1 MTTTTEIELQ
11 PWGTGRALDRRGSVS
26 VAIPPCIANAQR
38 PSSSDSLS
46 ETQPPKTALVVQGGA
61 MRGAWAAG
69 ALGALSQIRKEP
81 FDLVVAVSSGACS
94 AAYFVADAMERGI
107 SIWTTRACSGQVFNK
122 SNLLR
127 FRPLIDLEYFVD
139 YCLGPLPVGAFD
151 RNPTNF
157 EIVLTDCL
165 TGQPTYFRPD
175 STTILD
181 ALKATTS
188 LPIAT
193 RGYSL
198 VNGVPYADGG
208 LVDPIPVRRAIA
220 LGATDI
226 TVVLTLDGAH
236 RIPPVPRWMSRLVYP
251 SFPETAMAWRRSCD
265 AVDDSLDLVFHPPA
279 GIRLHVVRPQKPLS
293 VQRFTEESDAIR
305 AAVGT
310 GYVEAINQLQSST
323 AASLRS
329 L

>member
-1 MTTTTEIELQ
+1 
-11 PWGTGRALDRRGSVS
+11 
-26 VAIPPCIANAQR
+26 
-38 PSSSDSLS
+38 
-46 ETQPPKTALVVQGGA
+46 

-69 ALGALSQIRKEP
+69 ALGALRQIRKEP

-94 AAYFVADAMERGI
+94 AAYFVADVMEQGI
-107 SIWTTRACSGQVFNK
+107 SLWTTRACSGQVFNK

-127 FRPLIDLEYFVD
+127 FRPLINLDYFVD

-151 RNPTNF
+151 HSLTNF

-175 STTILD
+175 STTVLD

-208 LVDPIPVRRAIA
+208 LVDPIPVRRAIE

-236 RIPPVPRWMSRLVYP
+236 RIPAIPRWMCRLAYR
-251 SFPETAMAWRRSCD
+251 SFPEAAVAWRRSHY
-265 AVDDSLDLVFHPPA
+265 AVEDSLDLIFHPPA

-293 VQRFTEESDAIR
+293 VQRFTEEADAVR
-305 AAVGT
+305 AAVGI
-310 GYVEAINQLQSST
+310 GYVEAMNQLQSSA
-323 AASLRS
+323 AASRTS
-329 L
+329 I

>member
-1 MTTTTEIELQ
+1 MDCKE
-11 PWGTGRALDRRGSVS
+11 SVS
-26 VAIPPCIANAQR
+26 VAIPPCVANAQR
-38 PSSSDSLS
+38 PPSSDSLP

-69 ALGALSQIRKEP
+69 ALGALRQIRKEP

-175 STTILD
+175 STTVLD

-279 GIRLHVVRPQKPLS
+279 GVRLHVVRPQKPLS